1 LQKRAAVFI
10 DGGYLDNVLLHYG
23 RAKIDYE
30 KMVQD
35 LTGENPLLRAYYYH
49 CLPYQSAEP
58 TPEEKQKFSSAERF
72 LRRLSRLNSFT
83 VRKGK
88 LQYRGK
94 TDDGKPLFEQKRVDV
109 ALATDLVMHGTK
121 RFITHAILITGDSD
135 FIPAV
140 EIAQSE
146 GVHITLFYGNG
157 ENSMP
162 HDELM
167 DAVDSRHMITQ
178 EMIDKWKREER
189 AETI

>member
-1 LQKRAAVFI
+1 MQRRAAVFI

-23 RAKIDYE
+23 KAKIDYE

-109 ALATDLVMHGTK
+109 ALATDCH
-121 RFITHAILITGDSD
+121 RRDI
-135 FIPAV
+135 
-140 EIAQSE
+140 
-146 GVHITLFYGNG
+146 
-157 ENSMP
+157 
-162 HDELM
+162 
-167 DAVDSRHMITQ
+167 
-178 EMIDKWKREER
+178 IDPGSPER
-189 AETI
+189 K